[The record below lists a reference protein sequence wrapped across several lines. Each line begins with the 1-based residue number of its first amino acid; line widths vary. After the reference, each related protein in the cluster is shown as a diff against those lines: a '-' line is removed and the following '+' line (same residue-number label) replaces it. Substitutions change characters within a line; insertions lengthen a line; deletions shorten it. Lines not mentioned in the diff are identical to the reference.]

1 MSLLKQA
8 QLDIEQITTNYA
20 TGFAVIAL
28 MYLSN
33 GTAVEVKGTTA
44 RHYLAFDTDGVKI
57 SSLNA
62 HVSFSEKTLTD
73 AGVTVR
79 NANSTV
85 DLLGKRVQIRDSAEV
100 LRDYVVV
107 EQYPDETIGLIVL
120 ILGAAEEATLN
131 SNGSL

>member
-1 MSLLKQA
+1 MGLLKQA
-8 QLDIEQITTNYA
+8 QKDIEQITTNDA
-20 TGFAVIAL
+20 TGFAVVAY

-33 GTAVEVKGTTA
+33 GTIAKVKGTTA
-44 RHYLAFDTDGVKI
+44 RHYLGFDTDGVKI

-79 NANSTV
+79 NSAGEVN
-85 DLLGKRVQIRDSAEV
+85 LLGKRVQINDSADV

-120 ILGAAEEATLN
+120 ILGSAEEAN
-131 SNGSL
+131 VNGNGSL